1 MIGRYLLVLA
11 GAFVITSGLLYF
23 MQSVAVRMT
32 GGDNTLYY
40 LVNDF
45 IPAPDRGR
53 QRPVAPPVPE
63 VAPARPAV
71 SPRDQ
76 EAGVVPESMPDTND
90 GSDGL
95 RIEPW
100 QAPAAVPE

>member
-1 MIGRYLLVLA
+1 
-11 GAFVITSGLLYF
+11 VITSGLLYF

-53 QRPVAPPVPE
+53 QRPAAPPLPE
-63 VAPARPAV
+63 TAPARPAV
-71 SPRDQ
+71 SVSGGEPVSVAER
-76 EAGVVPESMPDTND
+76 APDTNV

-95 RIEPW
+95 LIEPVKPLEDAL
-100 QAPAAVPE
+100 QPPAAVPE